1 VKIAQRLD
9 LYATL
14 GLNRSSRDLDI
25 KRAYKKLALSNHP
38 DKNKGTET
46 EFLYIGFAYHV
57 LSNPKLRAV
66 YDTNEVEF
74 ATSRKSLV
82 DDFNSEKALEIF
94 DGFFGT
100 ANPFAAL
107 SDGVNGLFDA
117 EEKAR
122 QPKPAPEIALKL
134 VCTLEDLYN
143 GVKKSVA
150 VPKKKLDNEGSPV
163 EYTKT
168 YIIQVES
175 QWVSG
180 TKLRYVKEPEDVTG
194 DVVFTVEVEK
204 HKTFTVSGFDLKMTH
219 PTPLYNALT
228 GVVIPL
234 EMPDGR
240 MVHVSVEEVIDCGYV
255 KVVKGEGMLNKANNT
270 RGDVIVSFDIKFPRK
285 LNQFQKDLLDMA
297 LRLPIELTDETH
309 IQRRLLATGLK
320 LPQNLA
326 QTEREKVEHVN
337 ALMTKRDEPP
347 APE

>member
-1 VKIAQRLD
+1 MECTFFHIKKTVEAFGGKCKAEGMAGVKIAQRLD

-14 GLNRSSRDLDI
+14 GLNRSSRDLDV

-57 LSNPKLRAV
+57 LSNPKLRAI
-66 YDTNEVEF
+66 YDANEVEF

-82 DDFNSEKALEIF
+82 DEFNSDKALEIF
-94 DGFFGT
+94 DAFFGT

-107 SDGVNGLFDA
+107 TDGVDGLFDA

-122 QPKPAPEIALKL
+122 QPKPAPEIGLKL

-150 VPKKKLDNEGSPV
+150 VSKKKLDNQGNEA

-204 HKTFTVSGFDLKMTH
+204 HKTFTGTRPVLMRLVARVCARAKACIACL
-219 PTPLYNALT
+219 PWK
-228 GVVIPL
+228 
-234 EMPDGR
+234 
-240 MVHVSVEEVIDCGYV
+240 IDSYSR
-255 KVVKGEGMLNKANNT
+255 A
-270 RGDVIVSFDIKFPRK
+270 
-285 LNQFQKDLLDMA
+285 
-297 LRLPIELTDETH
+297 
-309 IQRRLLATGLK
+309 
-320 LPQNLA
+320 
-326 QTEREKVEHVN
+326 
-337 ALMTKRDEPP
+337 
-347 APE
+347 